1 MKPSTR
7 WTIVILV
14 VIAIGIIWMLW
25 PKRDEQPAP
34 VKAPPVAAQPP
45 APKPEPAPPPVA
57 PKPEGPVTASI
68 HFDFDSAVVRPGET
82 PKLEEFAAR
91 AKARASDPL
100 DAVGHAD
107 RIGTD
112 RYNMGLSR
120 RRAEAVQ
127 AYLAGKGVDAAR
139 IRVEARGE
147 AQAVTGDACKNM
159 GPENRKNRKLVE
171 CLQRDRRVEVRLA
184 AAR

>member
-14 VIAIGIIWMLW
+14 VIAIAIIWMLW

-34 VKAPPVAAQPP
+34 AKAPVAAQPP

-68 HFDFDSAVVRPGET
+68 IFDFDSSVVRPGEVS
-82 PKLEEFAAR
+82 KLEEFAGR
-91 AKARASDPL
+91 AKARASDPV

-107 RIGTD
+107 RIGAD
-112 RYNMGLSR
+112 GYNIGLSK

-139 IRVEARGE
+139 IRVEAKGE
-147 AQAVTGDACKNM
+147 AQAVTGDACKGM
-159 GPENRKNRKLVE
+159 GPENRKNQKLIE
-171 CLQRDRRVEVRLA
+171 CLQRDRRVEVGLA
-184 AAR
+184 AKP

>member
-7 WTIVILV
+7 WTIVIIV
-14 VIAIGIIWMLW
+14 VIAIGILWLLW

-34 VKAPPVAAQPP
+34 AKAPAVAQPA

-57 PKPEGPVTASI
+57 PKPEEPVAASI
-68 HFDFDSAVVRPGET
+68 HFGFDSSVVQPAEA
-82 PKLEEFAAR
+82 PKLDEFAAR
-91 AKARASDPL
+91 IKAGSFARL

-107 RIGTD
+107 RIGANA
-112 RYNMGLSR
+112 YNLGLSK

-127 AYLAGKGVDAAR
+127 AYLAGKGVEAAR
-139 IRVEARGE
+139 IRVEAKGE
-147 AQAVTGDACKNM
+147 DQSMTGDACKNM
-159 GPENRKNRKLVE
+159 GPENRKNQKLIE
-171 CLQRDRRVEVRLA
+171 CLQRDRRVELS

>member
-1 MKPSTR
+1 MKNSTR

-34 VKAPPVAAQPP
+34 AKALVAAQPP
-45 APKPEPAPPPVA
+45 APKPEPAPPPVT
-57 PKPEGPVTASI
+57 PKPEEPLAASI
-68 HFDFDSAVVRPGET
+68 QFGFDSSVVQSAEAA
-82 PKLEEFAAR
+82 KLDEFAAR
-91 AKARASDPL
+91 IKARSFDRL

-107 RIGTD
+107 RIGASA
-112 RYNMGLSR
+112 YNLGLSK

-127 AYLAGKGVDAAR
+127 AYLAGKGVEATR
-139 IRVEARGE
+139 TRVEARGE
-147 AQAVTGDACKNM
+147 DQAVTGEACMNM
-159 GPENRKNRKLVE
+159 GPENRKNQKLIE
-171 CLQRDRRVEVRLA
+171 CLQRDRRVELS